1 MTGLWIAVGV
11 LGALL
16 TLATVGAFLLLAMG
30 RLHLDLGWGR
40 SLHELGPITVPIA
53 APRQLVFEVVA
64 APYAGRA
71 PGGSGIEIV
80 ASADSLVVATHH
92 TPVHFY
98 TARTVEV
105 VEFEPPTSV
114 RFKHLT
120 GPVPH
125 AVEEFIRSE
134 VDGETELRYGGEI
147 GIDFFVLG
155 RIAARYWVRPQ
166 WEGVVREHLAGVKD
180 RAEQRASRRRARES
194 GIASGKAG
202 GNRTVGPA

>member
-11 LGALL
+11 LAALL
-16 TLATVGAFLLLAMG
+16 TVATVGSFLLLAMG
-30 RLHLDLGWGR
+30 RLYLDLGWGR

-53 APRQLVFEVVA
+53 APRELVFEVIT
-64 APYAGRA
+64 APYVGRA
-71 PGGSGIEIV
+71 PGGSGIEV
-80 ASADSLVVATHH
+80 MARADSLVVATHH

-105 VEFEPPTSV
+105 VELEPPSSV

-125 AVEEFIRSE
+125 AVEEFTFTD
-134 VDGETELRYGGEI
+134 VGGDMELRYAGEI

-166 WEGVVREHLAGVKD
+166 WERAVREHLVDVKR
-180 RAEQRASRRRARES
+180 RAEQRASR
-194 GIASGKAG
+194 
-202 GNRTVGPA
+202 